1 MNNRLPYHLSRGIA
15 PSSSNQPNHLE
26 NYIQQLTDE
35 IDSLFTFPYNSNPT
49 MIFNED
55 ITDEDNEDY
64 REHSPN
70 ENDDFND
77 NLHSVIYSIREHMNA
92 YNENTRLFL
101 EMMNSIQQFII
112 ELRRNP
118 INRQRTQRT
127 QQSSRQRQ
135 QFSQPNN
142 RSPFRNIQR
151 NNRGASQ
158 IPMFTPRQYTRPANQ
173 VFNAISTIFETI
185 DPSNL
190 QDVVVHPSQEQINQ
204 ATRFINYSNR
214 TENISSN
221 CPITLE
227 NFEEGEQ
234 ICQIIHCG
242 HCFSETA
249 IKNWFR
255 FNVRCPVCR
264 YDIRND
270 FFQQNTPSDLSGIN
284 QSQPNGAFR
293 TTIERVLSNIFS
305 QNMTN
310 DLEMNQIRDNSGNM
324 IYSFDIYY
332 DGSFNT
338 PNLDMVD

>member
-1 MNNRLPYHLSRGIA
+1 MNNRLPYHLRRGIT
-15 PSSSNQPNHLE
+15 PSSSNQPNYLE
-26 NYIQQLTDE
+26 NHIQQLTDE

-49 MIFNED
+49 MIFNDD
-55 ITDEDNEDY
+55 IPDEYNEGQ

-70 ENDDFND
+70 ENDDYND
-77 NLHSVIYSIREHMNA
+77 NLHNIISSIREHMNA

-101 EMMNSIQQFII
+101 ETMNNIQHYLI
-112 ELRRNP
+112 ETRRNP
-118 INRQRTQRT
+118 VNRQRTQ
-127 QQSSRQRQ
+127 QPSRHRQ
-135 QFSQPNN
+135 PFSQPNN
-142 RSPFRNIQR
+142 RPSRNTQR
-151 NNRGASQ
+151 NNRGVAQ
-158 IPMFTPRQYTRPANQ
+158 IPVFAPRQHPRPANHL
-173 VFNAISTIFETI
+173 FNAISTIFDTL
-185 DPSNL
+185 DTSNL

-204 ATRFINYSNR
+204 ATRFINYSA
-214 TENISSN
+214 TSENISSN

-227 NFEEGEQ
+227 TFEEGQQ

-270 FFQQNTPSDLSGIN
+270 FFQQTTRSDLSGIN
-284 QSQPNGAFR
+284 QSQPNEFR

-310 DLEMNQIRDNSGNM
+310 DLEMNRIRDNSGNM

-332 DGSFNT
+332 DGSFNN
-338 PNLDMVD
+338 PDIDMVD

>member
-1 MNNRLPYHLSRGIA
+1 MNNRLPYYLRRRIT
-15 PSSSNQPNHLE
+15 PSTPNQSNYLE

-49 MIFNED
+49 MIFNEEFPE
-55 ITDEDNEDY
+55 EDNEGQ

-70 ENDDFND
+70 ENDVYND

-101 EMMNSIQQFII
+101 EMMNNIQQYLV
-112 ELRRNP
+112 EMRRNP
-118 INRQRTQRT
+118 VNRPRTQP
-127 QQSSRQRQ
+127 SSRQRQ
-135 QFSQPNN
+135 HFFQPNN
-142 RSPFRNIQR
+142 RPPSRNIQR
-151 NNRGASQ
+151 NNRGVSQ
-158 IPMFTPRQYTRPANQ
+158 IPAFAPRQYTRPVNQ
-173 VFNAISTIFETI
+173 VFNAISSIFESI
-185 DPSNL
+185 DTSNL
-190 QDVVVHPSQEQINQ
+190 QDVIVHPTEEQINQ
-204 ATRFINYSNR
+204 ATRFINYSA
-214 TENISSN
+214 TSENISSN

-227 NFEEGEQ
+227 IFEEGEQ

-264 YDIRND
+264 YDIRNE
-270 FFQQNTPSDLSGIN
+270 FLQQTTRSDLSGTN
-284 QSQPNGAFR
+284 QSQPNGVFR

-310 DLEMNQIRDNSGNM
+310 DLEMNRIRDNSGNL

>member
-1 MNNRLPYHLSRGIA
+1 MNNRLPIHLRRRIS
-15 PSSSNQPNHLE
+15 PSTSNHQYYLE

-35 IDSLFTFPYNSNPT
+35 IDSFFTSPYNSIPT
-49 MIFNED
+49 MVFNQGF
-55 ITDEDNEDY
+55 TDEDNDGQ
-64 REHSPN
+64 REQPSN
-70 ENDDFND
+70 ENDDYND

-101 EMMNSIQQFII
+101 ETMNSIQQHLL

-118 INRQRTQRT
+118 VNRPRT
-127 QQSSRQRQ
+127 QQSLRQRQ
-135 QFSQPNN
+135 SFSHQNN
-142 RSPFRNIQR
+142 RSTHRNTQR
-151 NNRGASQ
+151 NNPGVSQ
-158 IPMFTPRQYTRPANQ
+158 IPIFAPRQHTRPVNPI
-173 VFNAISTIFETI
+173 FNNISSVFETL
-185 DPSNL
+185 DTTNL
-190 QDVVVHPSQEQINQ
+190 QDVIVHPTEEQINQ
-204 ATRFINYSNR
+204 AIRFINYSNH

-227 NFEEGEQ
+227 TFEEGEQ
-234 ICQIIHCG
+234 ICQIIQCG

-264 YDIRND
+264 YDIRNGL
-270 FFQQNTPSDLSGIN
+270 FQQTTQNDLSGTN
-284 QSQPNGAFR
+284 QSTNNGVFR

-310 DLEMNQIRDNSGNM
+310 DLEMNRTRDNSGNM
-324 IYSFDIYY
+324 VYSFDIYY
-332 DGSFNT
+332 DSSFNS